1 MYNASAILT
10 KLIINRNIHL
20 SFRVFIKIFYDIIF
34 GPAWYHLWFLYL
46 IIGLY
51 ILMPLLQVFVHA
63 ISKEGLEICI
73 LLFLCGVTL
82 NLTNLILNAFK
93 LKEFF
98 FPIPEISGY
107 VGYLLAGCYFATYDL
122 SKKIKTLI
130 YMLGSTSL
138 VITFV
143 GTFVLSSCFGE
154 SNECLYE
161 YLSIN
166 CTLMSFMVFLF
177 IKEKFKDKTFSLKKE
192 QFIIKL
198 SNLTFGIYLVH
209 DLFLQI
215 FRLLNIKLALVLLDV
230 PIKTIFTFVISTL
243 LVYVISKIRFLNG
256 KII

>member
-1 MYNASAILT
+1 M
-10 KLIINRNIHL
+10 KL
-20 SFRVFIKIFYDIIF
+20 SQIKDR
-34 GPAWYHLWFLYL
+34 
-46 IIGLY
+46 
-51 ILMPLLQVFVHA
+51 
-63 ISKEGLEICI
+63 
-73 LLFLCGVTL
+73 
-82 NLTNLILNAFK
+82 
-93 LKEFF
+93 
-98 FPIPEISGY
+98 
-107 VGYLLAGCYFATYDL
+107 YLLAGCYFATYDL